1 MYRRLLSSPPC
12 ESRLELKCSLDSTS
26 IVSLLFLRFF
36 EIEMSAHLGADGGE
50 AMVSALLSPVKP
62 FCEAQG
68 GAAWV
73 SSSLELHLAAPLVF
87 LS

>member
-1 MYRRLLSSPPC
+1 
-12 ESRLELKCSLDSTS
+12 
-26 IVSLLFLRFF
+26 
-36 EIEMSAHLGADGGE
+36 MSAHLGADGGE